1 MNNEDGV
8 RNTRRQRL
16 LSIDDEE
23 EKKENDEGDEGKM
36 DEIDDVGEGDDSI
49 DDGAFH

>member
-8 RNTRRQRL
+8 RNTRQRL